1 MNGTDRLRERL
12 QEVKDELG
20 EVEGE
25 VEGERDDLLTVLRA
39 ILDRADQGPIT
50 PDDAVLIDARAAVMN
65 ATLAAAA

>member
-12 QEVKDELG
+12 QEVKDEL
-20 EVEGE
+20 GE